1 MDFYAIGG
9 AAMRGV
15 VLLIF
20 AWLMVLVIRALRWL
34 WRRITG
40 VTISSVAETTGVVA
54 GKANGRHAAS
64 PAGSRRDSR
73 RPRTDGSHT
82 EGQHATGSFFVAAN
96 SPEVCRLVT

>member
-1 MDFYAIGG
+1 MDLYAIGD

-54 GKANGRHAAS
+54 GKANGAARRFAS
-64 PAGSRRDSR
+64 GFKAGFKKAQD
-73 RPRTDGSHT
+73 
-82 EGQHATGSFFVAAN
+82 
-96 SPEVCRLVT
+96 